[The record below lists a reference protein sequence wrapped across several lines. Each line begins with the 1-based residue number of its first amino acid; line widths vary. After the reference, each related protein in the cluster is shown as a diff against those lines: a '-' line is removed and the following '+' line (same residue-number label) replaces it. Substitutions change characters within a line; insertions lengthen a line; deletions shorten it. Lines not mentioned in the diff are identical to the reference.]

1 MKKDK
6 VKIVLRVVAALQIV
20 GVLSVIAVIIW
31 LLCNIGRLF
40 RMM

>member
-6 VKIVLRVVAALQIV
+6 VKIVMRVVAALQIV

>member
-1 MKKDK
+1 MKKDR

>member
-6 VKIVLRVVAALQIV
+6 VKIVLRIVAALQIV

>member
-20 GVLSVIAVIIW
+20 GVLSVIAVTIW